1 MKNLL
6 IVSHCILNNA
16 AKVEQDEAELAEEY
30 KIREELMQLILKK
43 DVQLLQLPCPEFIM
57 YGSQRW
63 GHVKNQFQHPFYMEQ
78 CRKILEPVLLQLQEY
93 AQHVEKFHVLGIV
106 SVEGSPNCGYHLT
119 CEGEW
124 KGEIGTDEKRIQD
137 IQKSLKMT
145 ENPGVYMEV
154 LEKELQKKYGNSY
167 CDDERSSATAEQL
180 KVREKR
186 GEQNEKQKSL
196 CNNFLRCCSSNEHR
210 AWNYHIG
217 TWNPVIS
224 GYTGNC
230 AFRSNSW
237 SGTGNHCRSIE

>member
-1 MKNLL
+1 
-6 IVSHCILNNA
+6 
-16 AKVEQDEAELAEEY
+16 
-30 KIREELMQLILKK
+30 
-43 DVQLLQLPCPEFIM
+43 M

-124 KGEIGTDEKRIQD
+124 KGEIGTDEKKNTGHSEISENDR
-137 IQKSLKMT
+137 KS
-145 ENPGVYMEV
+145 GCVYGSTG
-154 LEKELQKKYGNSY
+154 KRTSKKKYGNSY

-196 CNNFLRCCSSNEHR
+196 CNNFFAVLQ
-210 AWNYHIG
+210 
-217 TWNPVIS
+217 
-224 GYTGNC
+224 
-230 AFRSNSW
+230 
-237 SGTGNHCRSIE
+237 

>member
-137 IQKSLKMT
+137 IQKS
-145 ENPGVYMEV
+145 
-154 LEKELQKKYGNSY
+154 GNSY

-217 TWNPVIS
+217 TGNPVIS